1 MGNRTSEG
9 GELVNSTIIKN
20 VQAVSNHELELINQY
35 TRRPFTADE
44 IYTFSVM
51 LCDNE
56 IDRDF
61 ERFDTEA
68 LKTLSQLF
76 LGKTGIF
83 DHNMKTGNQ
92 AARIYDTMVETDS
105 SKKTSYGEPYTRVV
119 AKAYLPRCEKNNDLI
134 MEIES
139 GMKKEVSVGCAV
151 AQRICSICGAD
162 HTFVRCNHKKG
173 KTYTVKGT
181 KTVCSTILCHP
192 TDAYEWSFVA
202 VPAQRK
208 AGVIKMFKHKKGAMH
223 LEQILK
229 SMQEAEDGLFLTS
242 EEIETIIGHMEQMKE
257 MAACGKAYREDVS
270 RNVIKLC
277 GLAQP
282 LISADVMKRV
292 TENMSLEDLKIFE
305 KAFRAK
311 AEEIMPLRSQL
322 AGIPVKESATGKQNQ
337 AFKI

>member
-1 MGNRTSEG
+1 M
-9 GELVNSTIIKN
+9 NSTIIKN
-20 VQAVSNHELELINQY
+20 VQPVSSHELKLINQY
-35 TRRPFTADE
+35 TRRAFTADE

-105 SKKTSYGEPYTRVV
+105 SQKTSYGESYTRVV
-119 AKAYLPRCEKNNDLI
+119 AKAYLPRCEKNNDFI

-139 GMKKEVSVGCAV
+139 GMKKEVSVSCAV
-151 AQRICSICGAD
+151 ARRICSICGAD
-162 HTFVRCNHKKG
+162 HTSAGCNHRKG
-173 KTYTVKGT
+173 KIYIVKGK
-181 KTVCSTILCHP
+181 KTVCSTILSYP

-208 AGVIKMFKHKKGAMH
+208 AGVIKMFKNEKGGMV

-229 SMQEAEDGLFLTS
+229 SMQEAGDGLFLTG
-242 EEIETIIGHMEQMKE
+242 EEVQTIIGHMEQMQE
-257 MAACGKAYREDVS
+257 LAACGKAYRAEVS
-270 RNVIKLC
+270 RNVIKFC

-292 TENMSLEDLKIFE
+292 TENMSLADLKIFE

-311 AEEIMPLRSQL
+311 AEEIMPLCSQL
-322 AGIPVKESATGKQNQ
+322 SGESVKQPAAGNQNQ